1 MHSNRIHSVENRIVS
16 IHQPHVRPMVRGK
29 AGADVEFGSK
39 IGICV
44 HNGLTYLDRLSWES
58 YNETEDLK
66 TSAENYKKRNGFY
79 PAKINADQIYITRNN
94 RKWCKEN
101 NIELNGKPLGRPTIQ
116 TKAKLKELRK
126 SVSERNCVEGKFG
139 QAKRWYGM
147 GNIHARLKATS
158 ESMIGAI
165 VVVLNLIRLV
175 QQHVLTFGNRM
186 LIKALI
192 YIKSIIDL
200 MSFNRKWTF

>member
-1 MHSNRIHSVENRIVS
+1 
-16 IHQPHVRPMVRGK
+16 MVRGK

-101 NIELNGKPLGRPTIQ
+101 NIELNGKPLGRPTAQ
-116 TKAKLKELRK
+116 TKAKLKELGK

-147 GNIHARLKATS
+147 GNIDARLKATS

-165 VVVLNLIRLV
+165 VLTCPLLFFKFYKSLI
-175 QQHVLTFGNRM
+175 NRELP
-186 LIKALI
+186 LI
-192 YIKSIIDL
+192 
-200 MSFNRKWTF
+200 

>member
-1 MHSNRIHSVENRIVS
+1 MCSQRTH
-16 IHQPHVRPMVRGK
+16 
-29 AGADVEFGSK
+29 
-39 IGICV
+39 
-44 HNGLTYLDRLSWES
+44 LLDSLSWES
-58 YNETEDLK
+58 YNETEDLE

-101 NIELNGKPLGRPTIQ
+101 NIELNGKPLGRPTTQ